1 MKSRLKIT
9 GDELN
14 ISTDISLEQLQKIVE
29 ALDVHL
35 LPSEDTGWEKPQKE
49 DESAYYTDM
58 YGKIQ
63 KMEYSGR
70 NKENIDLL
78 YENVNCYTSAI
89 LARNI
94 QRGEKLVRELRRFAV
109 EKRKNP
115 IDFSSNGGYTIAYNH
130 LEKTLEVGA
139 TGSWVAVGDV
149 VFDTEE
155 AAREAICTYGEEL
168 IWYFTERKDTF

>member
-29 ALDVHL
+29 ALDVNL
-35 LPSEDTGWEKPQKE
+35 LPSEDTGWEKPEKNE
-49 DESAYYTDM
+49 NAYYTNM

-63 KMEYSGR
+63 KMEYNER

-109 EKRKNP
+109 EKRKEP
-115 IDFSSNGGYTIAYNH
+115 INFLDKGGYTITYNH
-130 LEKTLEVGA
+130 LRNSLEIGL
-139 TGSWVAVGDV
+139 TGNWVAVGDV
-149 VFDTEE
+149 VFDDEE
-155 AAREAICTYGEEL
+155 TAKEAMTLFAEEL
-168 IWYFTERKDTF
+168 VWYFTERKDTF

>member
-29 ALDVHL
+29 ALDVNL
-35 LPSEDTGWEKPQKE
+35 LPSEDTGWEKPEKNE
-49 DESAYYTDM
+49 NAYYTNM

-63 KMEYSGR
+63 KMEYNDR

-78 YENVNCYTSAI
+78 YDNVNCYTSAI

-115 IDFSSNGGYTIAYNH
+115 IDFTGRGGYTITYNH
-130 LEKTLEVGA
+130 IEHTLEVGM
-139 TGSWVAVGDV
+139 TGNWVAVGDV

-155 AAREAICTYGEEL
+155 AAREAIYIYGEEL